1 MNYFKYWFKGFG
13 YTVGSIHEGM
23 IFEQTNLKKQEIKG
37 PPFQGTSLFNKKFL
51 IMTSLNFK
59 DGRSGH
65 CLIDLGLFKKEFK
78 EGGYPFSI
86 NLDCDTPFKSKER
99 EKSLYPKIS
108 KSYSIKLKPVS
119 NFNDQR
125 SFRYFVESKRWPMAL
140 RFLKKGV
147 DPKIYMNK
155 YNNIGTTP
163 LNIAFRDFRNFYNRI
178 HSIPFINE
186 LLQVKGV
193 LNFKDA
199 SGKTSLV
206 KSLLENKRLVA
217 KKLIHEGAVLIVRN
231 KTQKE
236 TFLTILKGYKME
248 KKDFLERFY
257 MRLRNTSQFP
267 TSISIK
273 KTNKN
278 D

>member
-1 MNYFKYWFKGFG
+1 
-13 YTVGSIHEGM
+13 
-23 IFEQTNLKKQEIKG
+23 
-37 PPFQGTSLFNKKFL
+37 
-51 IMTSLNFK
+51 
-59 DGRSGH
+59 
-65 CLIDLGLFKKEFK
+65 
-78 EGGYPFSI
+78 
-86 NLDCDTPFKSKER
+86 
-99 EKSLYPKIS
+99 
-108 KSYSIKLKPVS
+108 
-119 NFNDQR
+119 
-125 SFRYFVESKRWPMAL
+125 MAL
-140 RFLKKGV
+140 RFLKKGA

-186 LLQVKGV
+186 LLQVKGII
-193 LNFKDA
+193 NFKDA
-199 SGKTSLV
+199 SGRTSLV

-217 KKLIHEGAVLIVRN
+217 KKLIHEGAVLIVKN
-231 KTQKE
+231 KAQKE

-248 KKDFLERFY
+248 KKGFLERFY

-267 TSISIK
+267 SSISIK